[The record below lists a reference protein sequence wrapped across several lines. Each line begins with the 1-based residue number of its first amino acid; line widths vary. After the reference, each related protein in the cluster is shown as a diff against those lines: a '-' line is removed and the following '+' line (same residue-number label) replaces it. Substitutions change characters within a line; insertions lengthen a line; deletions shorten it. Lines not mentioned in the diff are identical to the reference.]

1 MMFYTEYVAHIIYKD
16 KKMLFAMKLIMTL
29 KNRATFAR
37 NLVFE
42 RENPKNQSE

>member
-1 MMFYTEYVAHIIYKD
+1 
-16 KKMLFAMKLIMTL
+16 MLFAMKLIMTL

-42 RENPKNQSE
+42 RENPKPV

>member
-1 MMFYTEYVAHIIYKD
+1 
-16 KKMLFAMKLIMTL
+16 MLFAIKLTMRL

-42 RENPKNQSE
+42 RENPKPD